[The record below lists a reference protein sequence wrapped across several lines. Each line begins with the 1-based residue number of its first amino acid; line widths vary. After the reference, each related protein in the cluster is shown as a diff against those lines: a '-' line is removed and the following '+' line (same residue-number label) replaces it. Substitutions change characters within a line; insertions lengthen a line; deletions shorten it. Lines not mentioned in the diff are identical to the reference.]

1 MQKKSACEV
10 RVCSLQYSE
19 YRGDE
24 STETMVPPQCNEQRP
39 INDTD
44 TASYLPPERTV
55 WSLVVAVLM
64 YSSNIQ
70 YSYVVE
76 TMSNCWL
83 SILAVDDPS
92 VVS

>member
-10 RVCSLQYSE
+10 RVCSSQYSE

-24 STETMVPPQCNEQRP
+24 STEPMVPPQSNEQRP

-64 YSSNIQ
+64 YSTVVICE

-83 SILAVDDPS
+83 SILAVGG
-92 VVS
+92 

>member
-10 RVCSLQYSE
+10 RVCSSQYSE

-24 STETMVPPQCNEQRP
+24 STEPMVPPQSNEQRP

-55 WSLVVAVLM
+55 WSLVSVLM
-64 YSSNIQ
+64 YCNIIRVIVR
-70 YSYVVE
+70 SRDNVE
-76 TMSNCWL
+76 L
-83 SILAVDDPS
+83 LVGG
-92 VVS
+92 